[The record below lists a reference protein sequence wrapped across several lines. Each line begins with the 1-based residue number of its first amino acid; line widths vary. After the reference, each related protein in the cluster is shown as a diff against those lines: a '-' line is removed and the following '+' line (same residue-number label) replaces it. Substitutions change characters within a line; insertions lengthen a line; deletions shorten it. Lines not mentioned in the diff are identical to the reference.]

1 MKNKIVVL
9 LTSLMTTA
17 LLVACGSSDVA
28 ENTQATTVETML
40 ETESTKMAAEAEPT
54 EMAAETE
61 STEMTAELTDV
72 PETTS
77 TEAAHEHAYTKTIT
91 TQVTCETDGE
101 VLFTCECGDSYTE
114 SVISTGHSFETY
126 ISNND
131 ATYTADGTET
141 ATCICGETD
150 TRTAEG
156 SMLAYTYTD
165 MDATMYVQKT
175 VNVRNIPNTDGEKIG
190 SLSAN
195 DEVKVTG
202 QCAETSWY
210 RIEYS
215 GGVAYVSDSYLGND
229 KVVVQAEA
237 PSQNSNSGAP
247 STISSTA
254 ESANYPNVIYVNVC
268 AGSASYS
275 SSKPHRSL
283 GKCVYPIDTE
293 IDNGDGTHTKYT
305 ICNHGGHFNGAWIDF
320 TPQGTPPNGVY
331 CVDAYPY
338 DEGCVHKWV
347 Y

>member
-9 LTSLMTTA
+9 LTALMTTA

-40 ETESTKMAAEAEPT
+40 ETEPT
-54 EMAAETE
+54 ETVAETE
-61 STEMTAELTDV
+61 STEMVTETESTEMVAETELTETTAELTDV
-72 PETTS
+72 RETTS

-91 TQVTCETDGE
+91 TEVTCETDGE

-114 SVISTGHSFETY
+114 SVKSTGHSFEAY

-156 SMLAYTYTD
+156 SMLAYTYTYTD

-175 VNVRNIPNTDGEKIG
+175 VNVRNIPNTDGEKLG
-190 SLSAN
+190 SLSTN
-195 DEVKVTG
+195 EEVKVTG
-202 QCAETSWY
+202 QCTETSWY

-229 KVVVQAEA
+229 KVVVEQPKTEQTA
-237 PSQNSNSGAP
+237 QN
-247 STISSTA
+247 TSSEFPYQLWTM
-254 ESANYPNVIYVNVC
+254 Y
-268 AGSASYS
+268 
-275 SSKPHRSL
+275 
-283 GKCVYPIDTE
+283 D
-293 IDNGDGTHTKYT
+293 DGQVAWFYMPE
-305 ICNHGGHFNGAWIDF
+305 NHGY
-320 TPQGTPPNGVY
+320 P
-331 CVDAYPY
+331 DAYNAVY
-338 DEGCVHKWV
+338 EQVSAFNRSHWGNSTEGLIACDNYCLSIGSTGNPAPGNYYTEWRVDGKRIQRYFAW
-347 Y
+347 